1 MVPAAGDRAVVPG
14 RVSDILG
21 AVTEP
26 LPPLITITTDIAR
39 QSALDR
45 VLAAVTDLS
54 GKVDVLMTQDAIV
67 AAAVSRIEADQ
78 QAVLTAV
85 NSLQALIETLQAEV
99 AAGTLTPA
107 TMDALAK
114 ATADMDAL
122 KATAEADVAKDIPPS
137 AAPG

>member
-1 MVPAAGDRAVVPG
+1 M
-14 RVSDILG
+14 
-21 AVTEP
+21 TEP